1 MANEPENTLPTLGE
15 WREPTLDA
23 SDEGS
28 SDSDGSTEYEG
39 EEPLTPR
46 PQNKPRGEE
55 EDDPDF
61 DPMAKAWGS
70 RAVPRVNDPDEDTKT
85 TRLEVLAAVHVN

>member
-1 MANEPENTLPTLGE
+1 MANEPTKK

-23 SDEGS
+23 CEEGS
-28 SDSDGSTEYEG
+28 SSESGGSTEYES

-46 PQNKPRGEE
+46 PQKRPRGEE

-61 DPMAKAWGS
+61 DPRGETRGS
-70 RAVPRVNDPDEDTKT
+70 RVEPRVINPDEDIMTQSLGVRT
-85 TRLEVLAAVHVN
+85 CSAVHIN

>member
-1 MANEPENTLPTLGE
+1 MANEPTKK

-23 SDEGS
+23 SDKGLS
-28 SDSDGSTEYEG
+28 SESGGSTEYES

-61 DPMAKAWGS
+61 DSRGETRGS
-70 RAVPRVNDPDEDTKT
+70 CAEARVNDPTEDTET
-85 TRLEVLAAVHVN
+85 PRLKVRTCNSAH